1 MSAQCQDGSPAAQAR
16 LSYLD
21 GLRGRACLQV
31 VALHILSSYFPTFAE
46 DPGRAS
52 IGGRIHHSPL
62 LILYNGWAA
71 VFVFFILSGYVLT
84 RSFERHSGGVVNL
97 IEARIARLWVPT
109 LVFGIFSGAMYFAF
123 GRSHTELG
131 SWNHAGLLN
140 CCWHIDRQMSSILRE
155 LIVTPV
161 FVGYQGSP
169 VANAFPILSSY
180 LRNSGTALN
189 SPVWT
194 MSVELQGALL
204 TLAFV
209 ALRRKHFFFWFLAL
223 FATIAFVPAFA
234 CFAVG
239 HLAAVNNLG
248 EKTPLIKG
256 RLSFIAISTLIA
268 CGWYFSSF
276 EGKPAYL
283 FYGTSLIFFA
293 VTQSTAIRSLLAKP
307 IFQMLGH
314 RSFTIYLVHWAV
326 VLGFGSWVIV
336 SLQPA
341 MDWQVSR
348 LIVAPIVL
356 FVIVVLSG
364 HLTLVDDFAVELSR
378 AIKRGDSGS
387 AAIVAIKSHFEK
399 WRQSVLDRLRKAV
412 PHHQVGLA
420 AGPIE
425 TIASRGQG
433 RGCPSSP

>member
-1 MSAQCQDGSPAAQAR
+1 MSAQCQDGSPTAQAR

-21 GLRGRACLQV
+21 GLRGIACLQV
-31 VALHILSSYFPTFAE
+31 VILHILSSYFPTFAE
-46 DPGRAS
+46 DLDRGS
-52 IGGRIHHSPL
+52 IGSHIHHSPL

-84 RSFERHSGGVVNL
+84 RSFERHSGSVINL
-97 IEARIARLWVPT
+97 IEARVARLWVPT
-109 LVFGIFSGAMYFAF
+109 FVFGLFSGAMYFAF
-123 GRSHTELG
+123 WRSHTELG

-140 CCWHIDRQMSSILRE
+140 CCWHIDRQMSGILRE

-169 VANAFPILSSY
+169 LANAFPILASY
-180 LRNSGTALN
+180 LGNSGTALN

-209 ALRRKHFFFWFLAL
+209 VLRRKHFFFWFLAL
-223 FATIAFVPAFA
+223 LATIAFVPAFA

-256 RLSFIAISTLIA
+256 KFSFIAIGALFL

-283 FYGTSLIFFA
+283 LYGTSLIFFA
-293 VTQSTAIRSLLAKP
+293 VTQSTAIRNLLAKP

-341 MDWQVSR
+341 LDWQVSR
-348 LIVAPIVL
+348 LVVAPIVL
-356 FVIVVLSG
+356 FVVVVLSG
-364 HLTLVDDFAVELSR
+364 HLTFIDDFAVELSR
-378 AIKRGDSGS
+378 TIKRGDRGS
-387 AAIVAIKSHFEK
+387 VAIDAIKADFKRGLHT
-399 WRQSVLDRLRKAV
+399 LLHRLRPATADRN
-412 PHHQVGLA
+412 LFA
-420 AGPIE
+420 ADDRQPD
-425 TIASRGQG
+425 TTPRSTR
-433 RGCPSSP
+433 

>member
-1 MSAQCQDGSPAAQAR
+1 MSAQCQEGSPPAQAR

-21 GLRGRACLQV
+21 GLRGIACLQV
-31 VALHILSSYFPTFAE
+31 VILHILSSYFPTFAE
-46 DPGRAS
+46 DLDRGS
-52 IGGRIHHSPL
+52 IGSRIHHSPL
-62 LILYNGWAA
+62 LIFYNGWAA

-84 RSFERHSGGVVNL
+84 RSFERHAGSIVNL
-97 IEARIARLWVPT
+97 IEARVARLWVPT
-109 LVFGIFSGAMYFAF
+109 FVFGIFSGAMYFAF

-140 CCWHIDRQMSSILRE
+140 CCWHIDRQMSGILRE

-180 LRNSGTALN
+180 LGNSGTALN

-204 TLAFV
+204 TLALV
-209 ALRRKHFFFWFLAL
+209 VLRRKHFFFWFLTL
-223 FATIAFVPAFA
+223 LTTIAFVPAFA

-239 HLAAVNNLG
+239 HLAAVSNLG

-256 RLSFIAISTLIA
+256 KFAFIAIAALFL

-276 EGKPAYL
+276 EGRSASL
-283 FYGTSLIFFA
+283 FIGTSLIFFA
-293 VTQSTAIRSLLAKP
+293 VTQSTAIRNLLAKP
-307 IFQMLGH
+307 LFQMLGH

-341 MDWQVSR
+341 LDWQVSR

-356 FVIVVLSG
+356 FVIIVLSG
-364 HLTLVDDFAVELSR
+364 HLTVVDDLAVDLSR
-378 AIKRGDSGS
+378 AIRRGDRGS
-387 AAIVAIKSHFEK
+387 AVIDAIKGDFE
-399 WRQSVLDRLRKAV
+399 RRLHTLLHRLRPA
-412 PHHQVGLA
+412 PADRNLLA
-420 AGPIE
+420 ADDRQPDMTPRSI
-425 TIASRGQG
+425 R
-433 RGCPSSP
+433 